1 MPCSQSASK
10 NHEQTRK
17 KGQKTDEHDPRRDRY
32 LVDLGKKRKS
42 HTPRP
47 LFGPFQPWYENE
59 TSYTPRSP
67 RDPKLGLAD
76 RRDPKPGVY
85 DQKTT
90 NRIHQGLIFGHF
102 GPRQARNLVY
112 MGQKTCATSRT
123 SQNVRMFRAL
133 AETRCTKPP
142 CSYTPRPPPLYTK
155 NGPKRG
161 RIHRKRLIYTKNG
174 RIHQDF
180 PDGTRLS
187 ESRHTTDQK
196 QRRTGPEE
204 GDGVKVIQIQQKS
217 PTFSNQSKSSKGV
230 PKSPRHPAW
239 S

>member
-1 MPCSQSASK
+1 MK
-10 NHEQTRK
+10 LD
-17 KGQKTDEHDPRRDRY
+17 KTTKT
-32 LVDLGKKRKS
+32 V
-42 HTPRP
+42 HTQAPFRS
-47 LFGPFQPWYENE
+47 FQPWHKNE
-59 TSYTPRSP
+59 KSYTPRSP

-90 NRIHQGLIFGHF
+90 NRIHQDPMFAHF

-112 MGQKTCATSRT
+112 MSQKICATSRT
-123 SQNVRMFRAL
+123 SPDFRMFRGL
-133 AETRCTKPP
+133 AETQCTKPP

-155 NGPKRG
+155 NAPKRAH
-161 RIHRKRLIYTKNG
+161 IHRKRLIYTKNG

-196 QRRTGPEE
+196 
-204 GDGVKVIQIQQKS
+204 
-217 PTFSNQSKSSKGV
+217 
-230 PKSPRHPAW
+230 
-239 S
+239 